1 MNAISKLAT
10 FTADEFDLMARR
22 GDFARRSHVE
32 LLDGMIYEMNAQ
44 YVRHARIK
52 SKLALLLSMALASK
66 NDIEV
71 IGEVSVKI
79 NARSVPM
86 PDIVIARR
94 LAADDFVPV
103 ENVLLLVE
111 IADSTL
117 RTDLGHKRKLYAA
130 AGVPEY
136 WVVDVEGKIIHQHA
150 QPEGETYAI
159 VQQMAFGVRMQ
170 ALTMDELI
178 LETAGLSLS

>member
-94 LAADDFVPV
+94 FAADDFVPA

-150 QPEGETYAI
+150 QPEGDIYGQLLQ
-159 VQQMAFGVRMQ
+159 VKFGEPIQ
-170 ALTMDELI
+170 ALTINTLMI
-178 LETAGLSLS
+178 ETETLQSI